1 MSVPT
6 LMLDDTEL
14 SVHVEQQTD
23 LAGGIAAA
31 VFDSKARTYR
41 YLLTRI
47 WDPQTAPAVF
57 LMLNPSTADALEDD
71 ATIKRLTHPR
81 SGFARRMGVGGIVVV
96 NLFALRS
103 TDPRVLRHHP
113 DPVGPLNDVFIRQAT
128 AGAAKV
134 VAAWGAAGV
143 EHGRGA
149 RMTETLL
156 ARGVELQCLGRT
168 STGQP
173 RHPLYLPRV
182 AALEPY
188 GRLFDGL
195 VEKREAAS

>member
-1 MSVPT
+1 MSVLA
-6 LMLDDTEL
+6 LMPPINEV
-14 SVHVEQQTD
+14 SVHVEQQED

-31 VFDSKARTYR
+31 VFDSPARVYR

-47 WDPQTAPAVF
+47 WDPAVPPAVF

-71 ATIKRLTHPR
+71 NTIRRLAGPN
-81 SGFARRMGVGGIVVV
+81 GFARRMGAGGLVVV
-96 NLFALRS
+96 NLFALCS

-113 DPVGPLNDVFIRQAT
+113 DPVGPLNDAFIRRAT
-128 AGAAKV
+128 HRADTV

-149 RMTETLL
+149 RVTETL
-156 ARGVELQCLGRT
+156 RGRRVALHCLGRT

-173 RHPLYLPRV
+173 RHPLYLPG
-182 AALEPY
+182 AAVLEPY
-188 GRLFDGL
+188 GATTTSK
-195 VEKREAAS
+195 ENQHS

>member
-6 LMLDDTEL
+6 LMPADTEL
-14 SVHVEQQTD
+14 DVYVEQQTD
-23 LAGGIAAA
+23 LAGGISAA

-47 WDPQTAPAVF
+47 WDPTIAPAVF
-57 LMLNPSTADALEDD
+57 LMLNPSTADAMEDD
-71 ATIKRLTHPR
+71 ATIRRLAHPKT
-81 SGFARRMGVGGIVVV
+81 GFARRMGAGGLVVV
-96 NLFALRS
+96 NLFALCS
-103 TDPRVLRHHP
+103 TDPRALRHHP
-113 DPVGPLNDVFIRQAT
+113 DPVGPLNDAFIRQAT
-128 AGAAKV
+128 DRASTV

-149 RMTETLL
+149 RVAEVL
-156 ARGVELQCLGRT
+156 RGRRVPLHCLGQT

-173 RHPLYLPRV
+173 RHPLYLPSG

-188 GRLFDGL
+188 GL
-195 VEKREAAS
+195 AS

>member
-1 MSVPT
+1 MALMPT
-6 LMLDDTEL
+6 DTEL
-14 SVHVEQQTD
+14 SVHVEQQQD

-31 VFDSKARTYR
+31 VFDSTARVYR

-47 WDPQTAPAVF
+47 WDPKKPPVVF

-71 ATIKRLTHPR
+71 ATIRRLAHPK
-81 SGFARRMGVGGIVVV
+81 SGFVRRMGAGGLIVV

-103 TDPRVLRHHP
+103 TDPRALRDHS
-113 DPVGPLNDVFIRQAT
+113 DPVGPLNDAFIRQAT
-128 AGAAKV
+128 DQATTV

-143 EHGRGA
+143 EHNGRGNRVAEALRA
-149 RMTETLL
+149 RRI
-156 ARGVELQCLGRT
+156 ALQCLGTT

-173 RHPLYLPRV
+173 RHPLYLPSG

-188 GRLFDGL
+188 GL
-195 VEKREAAS
+195 AS